1 VFVGSAFGIG
11 TPSITGWFVTKITAP
26 SPELCW
32 YVALSSITREGV
44 VGRRVLREL
53 RNMSPEDQLEFDRWL
68 KANAIVG
75 SILAVGM
82 LLMALGGSNSMRP
95 TDAAAAVIPITFK

>member
-1 VFVGSAFGIG
+1 
-11 TPSITGWFVTKITAP
+11 
-26 SPELCW
+26 
-32 YVALSSITREGV
+32 
-44 VGRRVLREL
+44 
-53 RNMSPEDQLEFDRWL
+53 MSPEDQLEFDRWL